1 MLLPH
6 NWHFFWSF
14 SLRGYF
20 SSIST
25 SGKDPWKISTRGVE
39 VGEVNV
45 NWKKQKLLQLRKIS
59 CVIYRKQNFFL
70 QGKKSRKRF
79 LRKNNHLGNSSP
91 SPHDAAF
98 LLSRLPFVCVVV
110 QLYHDICRVNELF
123 FSEIYFSF
131 QGIRELLLHSL
142 QLRSFNRCWWAFAIN
157 PENVVVLV
165 RPFQR
170 SHKMGTWPKIRKVC
184 SSNF

>member
-14 SLRGYF
+14 SMRGYF

-123 FSEIYFSF
+123 FLRNLLQFSRNSGTF
-131 QGIRELLLHSL
+131 VAFSPATKL
-142 QLRSFNRCWWAFAIN
+142 QSMLMSFCHKSWKCCRIGKTF
-157 PENVVVLV
+157 PEESQNGHLA
-165 RPFQR
+165 
-170 SHKMGTWPKIRKVC
+170 KD
-184 SSNF
+184 